1 VIARDILKPKS
12 SVLAEIHATFGH
24 AVISE
29 DGSLNRKAMRDT
41 IFAEKSKRQL
51 LENIMHPRIQEET
64 YRQISCSTGPYVIVV
79 VPLLYESPMK
89 EAMDRILVIDC
100 SEETQLKRLIRR
112 DNETIEKARL
122 IIAAQASRSDRLSIA
137 NDIIDNDGGLE
148 QNKSAVMHFHQ
159 LYLQLANEN

>member
-1 VIARDILKPKS
+1 
-12 SVLAEIHATFGH
+12 
-24 AVISE
+24 
-29 DGSLNRKAMRDT
+29 MRDT